1 MAQEEKYLLQKNIHN
16 DTTLE
21 KDYRFGRIMPYGKY
35 RGWRIYYM
43 ILRHPRYSMWMRDN
57 KFFNFNETE
66 IWWLNEIIDIVRTDN
81 LISAL
86 GVAVIRYGELP
97 ENIENPHSFI
107 E

>member
-1 MAQEEKYLLQKNIHN
+1 MTQEDKQLLQKNIIN
-16 DTTLE
+16 DTPME
-21 KDYRFGRIMPYGKY
+21 EDYQFGRIMPYGKY

-43 ILRHPRYSMWMRDN
+43 ILKHPRYSMWLKDN
-57 KFFNFNETE
+57 KIFNFNETE
-66 IWWLNEIIDIVRTDN
+66 IWWLNEIIDLVRADN

-97 ENIENPHSFI
+97 ENIENPHEII